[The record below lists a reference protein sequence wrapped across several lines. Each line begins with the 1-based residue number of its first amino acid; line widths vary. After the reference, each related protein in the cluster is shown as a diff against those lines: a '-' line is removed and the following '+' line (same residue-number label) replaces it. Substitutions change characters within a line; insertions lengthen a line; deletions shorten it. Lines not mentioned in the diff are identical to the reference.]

1 MIKFF
6 KKTVLLFT
14 LACAFTMLFMPVNVK
29 ADNGN
34 DGIVAFDDLNEED
47 FKEANEALCEIGRNA
62 KRARTVFTVTMTPFY
77 QTDSAWADDIMYS
90 QQETIAQSG
99 CYLTSFAMVANYY
112 FPNAGY
118 NPKTINVLMGNEAC
132 PFKAYIAADRT
143 GLSVYNYKEAPM
155 EDSLFTDLVAG
166 AMVMERPVIIGMCKA
181 NGDSHYVVARGYSTT
196 TGEIYI
202 LDPGSRST
210 NKLSTYTDAGAAI
223 TAVLIYGR

>member
-62 KRARTVFTVTMTPFY
+62 KRA
-77 QTDSAWADDIMYS
+77 
-90 QQETIAQSG
+90 
-99 CYLTSFAMVANYY
+99 
-112 FPNAGY
+112 
-118 NPKTINVLMGNEAC
+118 
-132 PFKAYIAADRT
+132 RT